1 MLENS
6 LGHPPVLDARRLYRS
21 FGSTTALNGID
32 LQIALGQSLA
42 IMGPSG
48 SGKST
53 LLHALAGIE
62 LPDAGSIMLNLPSRA
77 PVDIQGLKDKARTK
91 LRRESFGFVFQSG
104 LLIPELT
111 AEENV
116 AMALMINGVPRNA
129 AIASAGS
136 ALAELGL
143 AGMEQRRIGQLSG
156 GQQQRVAI
164 ARAQVTGAMVVF
176 ADEPTGALDST
187 TGFEV
192 LDTLL
197 RCTVGAGKSLVMV
210 THDPNVAARCD
221 RIVQLQD
228 GQLTSDS
235 LHPEHAAKDG
245 AQQ

>member
-6 LGHPPVLDARRLYRS
+6 LGHPPVLDARRLYRR
-21 FGSTTALNGID
+21 FGSTTALNGIE

-62 LPDAGSIMLNLPSRA
+62 LPDAGSIMLNLPGRA

-187 TGFEV
+187 TGLEV

-210 THDPNVAARCD
+210 THDLNVAARCD

-228 GQLTSDS
+228 GQLSRGS
-235 LHPEHAAKDG
+235 LHPSNAAKDG

>member
-6 LGHPPVLDARRLYRS
+6 LGHPPVLDARGLYRS
-21 FGSTTALNGID
+21 FGSTTALNGIG

-48 SGKST
+48 SGKTT

-62 LPDAGSIMLNLPSRA
+62 LPDAGSIMLNLPGRA

-176 ADEPTGALDST
+176 ADEPTGALDSA
-187 TGFEV
+187 TGEAV
-192 LDTLL
+192 LELFRDLNKHGHTIAL
-197 RCTVGAGKSLVMV
+197 V
-210 THDPNVAARCD
+210 THDPDIANETPR
-221 RIVQLQD
+221 RI
-228 GQLTSDS
+228 
-235 LHPEHAAKDG
+235 AIKDG
-245 AQQ
+245 KLTDADLLHH

>member
-62 LPDAGSIMLNLPSRA
+62 LPDAGSIMLNLPGRA

-187 TGFEV
+187 TEFEV

-235 LHPEHAAKDG
+235 LHPSNAAKDG
-245 AQQ
+245 VRQ

>member
-6 LGHPPVLDARRLYRS
+6 FGAPPVLSAHGLYRS
-21 FGSTTALNGID
+21 FGSTVALNGID
-32 LQIALGQSLA
+32 LNISLGQSLA

-62 LPDAGSIMLNLPSRA
+62 LPDAGSIMLNLPGRA
-77 PVDIQGLKDKARTK
+77 PVDVQGLNDKARTK

-116 AMALMINGVPRNA
+116 AMALMINGVPRGPA
-129 AIASAGS
+129 TQRAGA
-136 ALAELGL
+136 ALAGLGL

-156 GQQQRVAI
+156 GQMQRVAI
-164 ARAQVTGAMVVF
+164 ARAQVAGAMVVF
-176 ADEPTGALDST
+176 ADEPTGALDSS
-187 TGFEV
+187 TGADV

-197 RCTVGAGKSLVMV
+197 ECTVGAGKSLVMV
-210 THDPNVAARCD
+210 THDPAVAARCD

-228 GQLTSDS
+228 GQLISDS
-235 LHPEHAAKDG
+235 LRDAG
-245 AQQ
+245 AVRGDAR